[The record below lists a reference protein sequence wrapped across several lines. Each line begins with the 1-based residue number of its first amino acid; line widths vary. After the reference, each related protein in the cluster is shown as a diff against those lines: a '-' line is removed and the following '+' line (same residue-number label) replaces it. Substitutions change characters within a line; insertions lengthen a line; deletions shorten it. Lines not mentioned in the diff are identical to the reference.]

1 MSSDVFAIYQIDN
14 SEKNREYRC
23 RSYEYQ
29 IQHGFMITADNYGTG
44 YSGTAS
50 RGMGAEAIRKKMES
64 INPDK
69 FKIRKFGVSDV
80 IGLTAAGKTSFFYV
94 DKDRLVRFNG
104 FFPKPQSGTYLI
116 LDEGGYQ
123 VAGQK
128 GTWLVSD
135 EVEVDG
141 QRFVQMR
148 SEQMKN
154 PPPSIILHESG
165 AFVTQTALGFDGEA
179 TRKMSAFLQG
189 PKPEL
194 LHHQKF
200 FENGTAERAKE
211 SGTEQTYRDV
221 TLTVERPSFGNG
233 TQAAEAG
240 NSVSPGSLQQL
251 TLPDAN
257 LETEDG
263 MIGFS
268 QKVDDRTAYSL
279 LCKKCGAT
287 LYYTAVQAES
297 VEKASRLAK
306 LELCAAK
313 DMGAEKL
320 LQQHKRWW
328 KQYWGKSSLQL
339 PDETLEQLWYRAN
352 YFLAAGSEPGNAPM
366 PLQGVW
372 CADDDQLPPW
382 KGDYHNDLNTQFTY
396 CHYLTANHPE
406 QGKVFLDYLWSLRPQ
421 AAKFA
426 RAFYGTAGECLPSVM
441 DIDGGALGGWP
452 MYSLSPTNQIWLC
465 QMFYEYYRLTG
476 DKEFLRTRVEPYFT
490 ATAACLEE
498 LLQEGPDG
506 KLVLP
511 VSSSPEIHDDEAA
524 SWLTPNSNYDL
535 ALLHY
540 LFHTLVQ
547 IEYQLGNP
555 RGYWHAMEAKLAPLS
570 VDTETGLMLSPNE
583 TLQETHRH
591 FSHAMAIEP
600 LCMLRYENPQ
610 DRSVIDATVDHL
622 VHLGSGQWVGFS
634 FGWMALLQIARS
646 NGNGAL
652 YELHRFAEHFLSR
665 NGFHLNGDYKNSG
678 VCDFHYRP
686 FTLEADF
693 LAAHAVQKMLLRSEK
708 NHIEVLPACPQG
720 WKNEPVAFQN
730 LRAENGLLISY
741 QRTADGKHS
750 LTVKATQDGSWYL
763 CNTHCWVTL
772 QAGQTQSYQWTEEN
786 KK

>member
-1 MSSDVFAIYQIDN
+1 MLPPKHCNINLTGPIPRWDEAIPLGNGILGSLFWGPMEHLRISVDIAGLWLRRRPEEKLDKEFTYAKLVELARKGDVAETRRIFDTPYARPTPTKIPAGHLFLDGLPQGSYQASLDL
-14 SEKNREYRC
+14 
-23 RSYEYQ
+23 
-29 IQHGFMITADNYGTG
+29 
-44 YSGTAS
+44 GTAV
-50 RGMGAEAIRKKMES
+50 A
-64 INPDK
+64 
-69 FKIRKFGVSDV
+69 
-80 IGLTAAGKTSFFYV
+80 FF
-94 DKDRLVRFNG
+94 
-104 FFPKPQSGTYLI
+104 S
-116 LDEGGYQ
+116 
-123 VAGQK
+123 QK
-128 GTWLVSD
+128 GTT
-135 EVEVDG
+135 
-141 QRFVQMR
+141 
-148 SEQMKN
+148 
-154 PPPSIILHESG
+154 IL
-165 AFVTQTALGFDGEA
+165 
-179 TRKMSAFLQG
+179 RAFLCMG
-189 PKPEL
+189 RPVGVLMLPE
-194 LHHQKF
+194 
-200 FENGTAERAKE
+200 A
-211 SGTEQTYRDV
+211 YRNV
-221 TLTVERPSFGNG
+221 TLAVERPSFGNG

-279 LCKKCGAT
+279 LCKKCGTT
-287 LYYTAVQAES
+287 LYYTAVQAENI
-297 VEKASRLAK
+297 EKASRLAK
-306 LELCAAK
+306 LELCAAE

-328 KQYWGKSSLQL
+328 QQYWGKSSLQL

-366 PLQGVW
+366 PLQEVW
-372 CADDDQLPPW
+372 CADDDRLPPW

-555 RGYWHAMEAKLAPLS
+555 RGYWRTPR
-570 VDTETGLMLSPNE
+570 V
-583 TLQETHRH
+583 
-591 FSHAMAIEP
+591 
-600 LCMLRYENPQ
+600 
-610 DRSVIDATVDHL
+610 
-622 VHLGSGQWVGFS
+622 
-634 FGWMALLQIARS
+634 
-646 NGNGAL
+646 
-652 YELHRFAEHFLSR
+652 
-665 NGFHLNGDYKNSG
+665 
-678 VCDFHYRP
+678 
-686 FTLEADF
+686 
-693 LAAHAVQKMLLRSEK
+693 
-708 NHIEVLPACPQG
+708 QG
-720 WKNEPVAFQN
+720 WTGS
-730 LRAENGLLISY
+730 LRP
-741 QRTADGKHS
+741 
-750 LTVKATQDGSWYL
+750 
-763 CNTHCWVTL
+763 C
-772 QAGQTQSYQWTEEN
+772 
-786 KK
+786 

>member
-1 MSSDVFAIYQIDN
+1 MLPPKHCNINLTGPIPRWDEAIPLGNGILGSLFWGPMEHLRISVDIAGLWLRRRPEEKLDKEFTYAKLVELARKGDVAETRRIFDTPYARPTPTKIPAGHLFLDGLPQGSYQASLDL
-14 SEKNREYRC
+14 
-23 RSYEYQ
+23 
-29 IQHGFMITADNYGTG
+29 
-44 YSGTAS
+44 GTAV
-50 RGMGAEAIRKKMES
+50 A
-64 INPDK
+64 
-69 FKIRKFGVSDV
+69 
-80 IGLTAAGKTSFFYV
+80 SFS
-94 DKDRLVRFNG
+94 
-104 FFPKPQSGTYLI
+104 QSGRTI
-116 LDEGGYQ
+116 LRACLCMGRPVG
-123 VAGQK
+123 V
-128 GTWLVSD
+128 L
-135 EVEVDG
+135 
-141 QRFVQMR
+141 ML
-148 SEQMKN
+148 
-154 PPPSIILHESG
+154 P
-165 AFVTQTALGFDGEA
+165 EA
-179 TRKMSAFLQG
+179 
-189 PKPEL
+189 
-194 LHHQKF
+194 
-200 FENGTAERAKE
+200 
-211 SGTEQTYRDV
+211 YRDAE
-221 TLTVERPSFGNG
+221 LTVERPSFGNG

-251 TLPDAN
+251 ALPDAIP
-257 LETEDG
+257 ETEDG

-268 QKVDDRTAYSL
+268 QKVDDRTAYTL
-279 LCKKCGAT
+279 LCKKCGTT
-287 LYYTAVQAES
+287 LYYTAVQAEN

-306 LELCAAK
+306 LELCAAE

-328 KQYWGKSSLQL
+328 QQYWGKSSLQL

-426 RAFYGTAGECLPSVM
+426 RAFYGTAGVCLPSVM

-540 LFHTLVQ
+540 LFQTLVQ
-547 IEYQLGNP
+547 IEYQLSKP
-555 RGYWHAMEAKLAPLS
+555 RSHWHAIEAKLAPLS

-634 FGWMALLQIARS
+634 FGWMALLQISRS
-646 NGNGAL
+646 NGNGACMSCT
-652 YELHRFAEHFLSR
+652 ASQ
-665 NGFHLNGDYKNSG
+665 S
-678 VCDFHYRP
+678 
-686 FTLEADF
+686 
-693 LAAHAVQKMLLRSEK
+693 
-708 NHIEVLPACPQG
+708 
-720 WKNEPVAFQN
+720 
-730 LRAENGLLISY
+730 IS
-741 QRTADGKHS
+741 
-750 LTVKATQDGSWYL
+750 
-763 CNTHCWVTL
+763 
-772 QAGQTQSYQWTEEN
+772 
-786 KK
+786 

>member
-1 MSSDVFAIYQIDN
+1 M
-14 SEKNREYRC
+14 
-23 RSYEYQ
+23 
-29 IQHGFMITADNYGTG
+29 
-44 YSGTAS
+44 
-50 RGMGAEAIRKKMES
+50 
-64 INPDK
+64 
-69 FKIRKFGVSDV
+69 
-80 IGLTAAGKTSFFYV
+80 
-94 DKDRLVRFNG
+94 
-104 FFPKPQSGTYLI
+104 
-116 LDEGGYQ
+116 
-123 VAGQK
+123 
-128 GTWLVSD
+128 
-135 EVEVDG
+135 
-141 QRFVQMR
+141 
-148 SEQMKN
+148 
-154 PPPSIILHESG
+154 
-165 AFVTQTALGFDGEA
+165 
-179 TRKMSAFLQG
+179 
-189 PKPEL
+189 
-194 LHHQKF
+194 
-200 FENGTAERAKE
+200 
-211 SGTEQTYRDV
+211 
-221 TLTVERPSFGNG
+221 
-233 TQAAEAG
+233 
-240 NSVSPGSLQQL
+240 
-251 TLPDAN
+251 
-257 LETEDG
+257 
-263 MIGFS
+263 
-268 QKVDDRTAYSL
+268 
-279 LCKKCGAT
+279 
-287 LYYTAVQAES
+287 QAES
-297 VEKASRLAK
+297 VEKASQLAK
-306 LELCAAK
+306 LELCAAE

-328 KQYWGKSSLQL
+328 QQYWGKSSLQL

-372 CADDDQLPPW
+372 CADDDRLPPW

-570 VDTETGLMLSPNE
+570 VDTETGLMLSPDE

-646 NGNGAL
+646 NGNGTL
-652 YELHRFAEHFLSR
+652 YELPLRRAFPEPER
-665 NGFHLNGDYKNSG
+665 I
-678 VCDFHYRP
+678 P
-686 FTLEADF
+686 FERRL
-693 LAAHAVQKMLLRSEK
+693 QK
-708 NHIEVLPACPQG
+708 
-720 WKNEPVAFQN
+720 
-730 LRAENGLLISY
+730 
-741 QRTADGKHS
+741 QRR
-750 LTVKATQDGSWYL
+750 L
-763 CNTHCWVTL
+763 
-772 QAGQTQSYQWTEEN
+772 
-786 KK
+786 

>member
-1 MSSDVFAIYQIDN
+1 MLPPKHCNINLTGPIPRWDEAIPLGNGILGSLFWGPMEHLRISVDIAGLWLRRRPEEKLDKEFTYAKLVELARKGDVAETRRIFDTPYARPTPTKIPAGHLFLDGLPRGSYQASLDL
-14 SEKNREYRC
+14 
-23 RSYEYQ
+23 
-29 IQHGFMITADNYGTG
+29 
-44 YSGTAS
+44 GTAV
-50 RGMGAEAIRKKMES
+50 A
-64 INPDK
+64 
-69 FKIRKFGVSDV
+69 
-80 IGLTAAGKTSFFYV
+80 SF
-94 DKDRLVRFNG
+94 
-104 FFPKPQSGTYLI
+104 S
-116 LDEGGYQ
+116 
-123 VAGQK
+123 QK
-128 GTWLVSD
+128 GTT
-135 EVEVDG
+135 
-141 QRFVQMR
+141 
-148 SEQMKN
+148 
-154 PPPSIILHESG
+154 IL
-165 AFVTQTALGFDGEA
+165 
-179 TRKMSAFLQG
+179 RAFLCMG
-189 PKPEL
+189 RPVGVLMLPE
-194 LHHQKF
+194 
-200 FENGTAERAKE
+200 A
-211 SGTEQTYRDV
+211 YR
-221 TLTVERPSFGNG
+221 
-233 TQAAEAG
+233 
-240 NSVSPGSLQQL
+240 
-251 TLPDAN
+251 
-257 LETEDG
+257 
-263 MIGFS
+263 
-268 QKVDDRTAYSL
+268 
-279 LCKKCGAT
+279 GAT

-306 LELCAAK
+306 LELCAAE

-328 KQYWGKSSLQL
+328 QQYWGKSSLQL

-426 RAFYGTAGECLPSVM
+426 RAFYSTAGVCLPSVM

-540 LFHTLVQ
+540 LFQTLVQ
-547 IEYQLGNP
+547 IEYQLSKP
-555 RGYWHAMEAKLAPLS
+555 RSHWHAIEAKLVPLS
-570 VDTETGLMLSPNE
+570 VDAETGLMLSPNE